1 MITYS
6 NITET
11 IHDIAEKWG
20 EAGERV
26 VECAFAE
33 HKKIST
39 KDFLSYCTA
48 CGGNWGGM
56 FLTGMR
62 ELYPQ
67 TYNAIP
73 EDMGIHAFALIV
85 GTLTLCGVD
94 TGKDE

>member
-6 NITET
+6 DITKT

-26 VECAFAE
+26 IECAFAE
-33 HKKIST
+33 HKKISLD
-39 KDFLSYCTA
+39 DFLSHCIA
-48 CGGNWGGM
+48 CGGNWNGL

-67 TYNAIP
+67 TYEAIP
-73 EDMGIHAFALIV
+73 EDMGVHAFALIN
-85 GTLTLCGVD
+85 GALLLCGVD
-94 TGKDE
+94 IIT